1 MVPAAA
7 AVVIVLLLGIV
18 GYVVL
23 SHRGGPSTTG
33 QVHTTPTPHATTS
46 PHGSPSASPTAS
58 GKNPLPVPTNYGPAS
73 ADPVRSVQICIAANP
88 CNIPGTTPESATA
101 CDLSSCKLE
110 VAIYFT
116 SVQKS
121 VNVSYTLK
129 FFDRCSGQT
138 TDLPG
143 PSATTPA
150 SGYIVE
156 IPTDHWPVSIPGG
169 VKSGALVAVSQSP
182 AIAASAPILLGSDSC
197 A

>member
-1 MVPAAA
+1 MVPAAV

-18 GYVVL
+18 GFVVL

-58 GKNPLPVPTNYGPAS
+58 GKNPLPVPTTYGPSS
-73 ADPVRSVQICIAANP
+73 ADPVRSVQICTAANP
-88 CNIPGTTPESATA
+88 CNIPGSTPESATA
-101 CDLSSCKLE
+101 CDLSSCRLE
-110 VAIYFT
+110 VALYFT
-116 SVQKS
+116 AVQKS

-129 FFDRCSGQT
+129 FFDRCTGQT

-143 PSATTPA
+143 AGTTTP
-150 SGYIVE
+150 STGYIVA
-156 IPTDHWPVSIPGG
+156 IPTDHLAVSIPGG
-169 VKSGALVAVSQSP
+169 VKSGALVAVSQTP
-182 AIAASAPILLGSDSC
+182 AVAASAPILLGSDSC